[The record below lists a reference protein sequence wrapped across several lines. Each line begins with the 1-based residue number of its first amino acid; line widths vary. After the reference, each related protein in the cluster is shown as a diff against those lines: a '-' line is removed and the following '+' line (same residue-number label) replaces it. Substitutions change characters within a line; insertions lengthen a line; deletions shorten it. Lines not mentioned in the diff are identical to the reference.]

1 VKDETKMLGP
11 GHEFET
17 TSWTLVRSVGNI
29 DALDTLVRL
38 YWKPLYFFVRQHG
51 YPNESAKDIVQDF
64 LTTMLEKG
72 ALSKADPERG
82 RFRTF
87 LLASMTN
94 FLKDQAKSQSRQK
107 RGGGQNLFSL
117 DFVRGE
123 KEFSLQVAKGERPE
137 DLMNRAW
144 AKELWSQALADLRGS
159 EPALDAFRLYLAGTP
174 YPAISAQ
181 TGLTGEAA
189 KMAVYRMK
197 AQLREIVMGYV
208 RQTVSSPDD
217 LRGEMAHFITLL
229 SKEGGDLAFR
239 DEPAP

>member
-17 TSWTLVRSVGNI
+17 TSWTLVRSVGDI

-51 YPNESAKDIVQDF
+51 YPNESAKDFVQEF

-94 FLKDQAKSQSRQK
+94 FLKDQAKSQARQK

-123 KEFSLQVAKGERPE
+123 KEFSLQVAAGERPE

-144 AKELWSQALADLRGS
+144 AKELWTQALADLRGS
-159 EPALDAFRLYLAGTP
+159 APALEAFRLYLAGTP

-197 AQLREIVMGYV
+197 SQLREIVTGYI
-208 RQTVSSPDD
+208 RQTVSNPDD
-217 LRGEMAHFITLL
+217 LRGEMAHFIALL
-229 SKEGGDLAFR
+229 SKEGGDSAFR